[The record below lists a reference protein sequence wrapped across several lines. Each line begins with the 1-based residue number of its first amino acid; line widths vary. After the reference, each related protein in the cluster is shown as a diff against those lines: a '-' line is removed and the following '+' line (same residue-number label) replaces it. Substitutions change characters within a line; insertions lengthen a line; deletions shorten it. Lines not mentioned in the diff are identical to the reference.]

1 MSNTIKKALKFKP
14 ENREQLHLLPPSL
27 NDYVSKN
34 HLVRLIESIVN
45 EVDCSFIEDK
55 YSEFGQKS
63 YSPKLLLKLWVYS
76 YCIGIYSGRKIASK
90 CETDTAYMFLA
101 CRYQP
106 DFRTIN
112 DFRKDNISFSTSCL
126 FLC

>member
-1 MSNTIKKALKFKP
+1 
-14 ENREQLHLLPPSL
+14 
-27 NDYVSKN
+27 
-34 HLVRLIESIVN
+34 LVRLIESVVS
-45 EVDCSFIEDK
+45 EVDCSVIEAN

-63 YSPKLLLKLWVYS
+63 YSPTLLLKLWIYS

-90 CETDTAYMFLA
+90 YETDTAYMFLA

-112 DFRKDNISFSTSCL
+112 DFRNDNINFFNEL
-126 FLC
+126 FVSVLKLCY